1 MGRQRDATRAASMTA
16 MTPLPS
22 LASEAVASLSDLV
35 MVIPFVFGGKEA
47 VVTDM
52 DTPSSRLPY
61 SLRVIYL

>member
-1 MGRQRDATRAASMTA
+1 MTA